1 MVVLPSFD
9 TSGAVLPLTDG
20 RYYRSGGR
28 GQRYCCLEILAPETF
43 CAGAVEVAVV
53 PLERYYRS
61 LGSGTTAR
69 WGAVLPLR
77 HHLLELNSFWNYLAM
92 LLV

>member
-1 MVVLPSFD
+1 MVVLPSFG
-9 TSGAVLPLTDG
+9 TGGAVLPLTDG

-28 GQRYCCLEILAPETF
+28 GQRYYCSDFWAPESF

-61 LGSGTTAR
+61 LVSGTTA
-69 WGAVLPLR
+69 WMMSL
-77 HHLLELNSFWNYLAM
+77 
-92 LLV
+92 